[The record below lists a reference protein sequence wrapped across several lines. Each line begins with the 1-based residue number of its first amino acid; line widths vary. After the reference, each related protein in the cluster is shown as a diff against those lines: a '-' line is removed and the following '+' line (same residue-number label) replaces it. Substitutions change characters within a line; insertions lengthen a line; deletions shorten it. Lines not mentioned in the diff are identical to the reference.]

1 MKKMLLIVVFGVLSF
16 WVFAL
21 PVHAGSVEP
30 RGPENSRFG
39 VGAYLGD
46 PVGFTA
52 KFYLTDRVA
61 LDSVLAWSFVDESFT
76 MIGDVTYD
84 IFELSAKK
92 HQRDVSL
99 PFYVG
104 AGAKV
109 AFDEDK
115 NGDDQTTG
123 GMRIPVGLAAQWK
136 DYPVEV
142 FAELAPGVQFAP
154 ETEFDFTG
162 GIGARFY
169 FF

>member
-1 MKKMLLIVVFGVLSF
+1 MKKIHLVLLMLYLSM
-16 WVFAL
+16 FAA
-21 PVHAGSVEP
+21 VQTFAADAK
-30 RGPENSRFG
+30 GPENSRFG
-39 VGAYLGD
+39 AGVYLGD

-76 MIGDVTYD
+76 MLGDVTYD
-84 IFELSAKK
+84 FFELKVKK
-92 HQRDVSL
+92 HQRDVSV
-99 PFYVG
+99 PFYAGV
-104 AGAKV
+104 GAKV

-115 NGDDQTTG
+115 NGDDETTG
-123 GMRIPVGLAAQWK
+123 GMRIPVGLAVQWK
-136 DYPVEV
+136 DYPVELFV
-142 FAELAPGVQFAP
+142 ELAPGVQFAP

>member
-1 MKKMLLIVVFGVLSF
+1 MKRIFLVVFGVLFSAGI
-16 WVFAL
+16 FAL
-21 PVHAGSVEP
+21 PAHAGSVEP

-84 IFELSAKK
+84 IFELAVKK
-92 HQRDVSL
+92 HQRDVSV

-109 AFDEDK
+109 AFDEDS
-115 NGDDQTTG
+115 NGDDETTG
-123 GMRIPVGLAAQWK
+123 GMRIPVGLAVQWK
-136 DYPVEV
+136 EYPVEAFV
-142 FAELAPGVQFAP
+142 ELAPGVQFAP